1 MSQEPTNEFDDFG
14 WYPDNQRYVKT
25 FESFVQELNEKDPC
39 WKGYEMIGMKKKG
52 KRQVPNCVP
61 ESNNLDEGA
70 MGELDLLA
78 QESKNLADFKKKA
91 IAEFP
96 QIKTMEGYEEW
107 LSMIF
112 DEAK

>member
-1 MSQEPTNEFDDFG
+1 MNQDPTNEFDDFG

-61 ESNNLDEGA
+61 ESDNLDEGA
-70 MGELDLLA
+70 MSELDVLA
-78 QESKNLADFKKKA
+78 QESKTLSEFKKKA
-91 IAEFP
+91 IDAYP
-96 QIKTMEGYEEW
+96 QIKTMEGYNEW

-112 DEAK
+112 DESK